1 MLKAK
6 KIWVALVVLTLLV
19 SALPVQP
26 LAANAACDSQA
37 GCQSLVTQLENEANE
52 LDDQLAQIS
61 NDDKA
66 SLEEKMDLVNG
77 YLRSVAT
84 TRDEIETNI
93 ADLTAKSENLKAEAI
108 VIRDKVATRMV
119 HMQELSKGNVLLD
132 FLVNSESL
140 TDFIQR
146 TMTLT
151 NLTAYDQQM
160 LNQMQTKLTEIET
173 NQAVISEAQ
182 STIDSL
188 YATAQTKLTE
198 LETIEAELVAQ
209 LEKEA
214 AALVA
219 QNQTVPSESSQIVTV
234 PAGVF
239 TNPLPGGYLMF
250 PWGVCGDDYFG
261 KCHKGVDLGAYV
273 GAPVVASASG
283 VVTAAGTDGS
293 RGNYVTISHDGAT
306 TQYYHLNSI
315 NVSAGQSVSGGQM
328 IGTMG
333 ATGFVTAPH
342 LHFELWMNGV
352 NVNPGIYVGY

>member
-6 KIWVALVVLTLLV
+6 KFWVALAVVAMTV
-19 SALPVQP
+19 MALPVQP
-26 LAANAACDSQA
+26 LTADAACDSQA
-37 GCQSLVTQLENEANE
+37 GCQALVTQLENEAKE
-52 LDDQLAQIS
+52 LDNQLAQIS

-66 SLEEKMDLVNG
+66 SLEEKMNLVNG
-77 YLRSVAT
+77 YLRNIAT
-84 TRDEIETNI
+84 TSDEVEANISALTN
-93 ADLTAKSENLKAEAI
+93 KSETLKAEAI

-119 HMQELSKGNVLLD
+119 HMQELSKGNILLD

-140 TDFIQR
+140 SDFIQR
-146 TMTLT
+146 AMTLT
-151 NLTAYDQQM
+151 DLTTYDQQM

-173 NQAVISEAQ
+173 NQAVIAESQ
-182 STIDSL
+182 KTIDSL
-188 YATAQTKLTE
+188 YTTAQSKLTE
-198 LETIEAELVAQ
+198 LETIETELVAQ

-214 AALVA
+214 ATLVA
-219 QNQTVPSESSQIVTV
+219 QNQTVPAESSHIVEV
-234 PAGVF
+234 PDGVF
-239 TNPLPGGYLMF
+239 THPLPGGYLMF

-261 KCHKGVDLGAYV
+261 KCHTGTDFGAYV
-273 GAPVVASASG
+273 GAPVIASASG

-306 TQYYHLNSI
+306 TQYYHLDSI
-315 NVSAGQSVSGGQM
+315 TVSAGQSVIGGQM

-352 NVNPGIYVGY
+352 NVDPGIYVGY

>member
-6 KIWVALVVLTLLV
+6 KFWVALVAVTLFV
-19 SALPVQP
+19 SAFPLQP
-26 LAANAACDSQA
+26 LAADAACDSQA
-37 GCQSLVTQLENEANE
+37 GCQALVTQLENEAKE
-52 LDDQLAQIS
+52 LDNQLAQIS
-61 NDDKA
+61 NEDKA
-66 SLEEKMDLVNG
+66 SLEEKMNLVNG
-77 YLRSVAT
+77 YLRNVST

-93 ADLTAKSENLKAEAI
+93 ADLTAKSETLKEEAT
-108 VIRDKVATRMV
+108 VIRDKVAVRMV
-119 HMQELSKGNVLLD
+119 HMQELSKGNILLD

-140 TDFIQR
+140 SDFIQR
-146 TMTLT
+146 AMTLT
-151 NLTAYDQQM
+151 DLTAYDQQM

-173 NQAVISEAQ
+173 NQAVIAESQ
-182 STIDSL
+182 TTIASL
-188 YATAQTKLTE
+188 YATAQTKLTD
-198 LETIEAELVAQ
+198 LETIEANLVVE

-214 AALVA
+214 EKLVA
-219 QNQTVPSESSQIVTV
+219 TEQTTPSESSQIVDV

-261 KCHKGVDLGAYV
+261 KCHTGVDLGAYV

-306 TQYYHLNSI
+306 TQYYHLNSL
-315 NVSAGQSVSGGQM
+315 NVSTGQSVSGGQM

-352 NVNPGIYVGY
+352 NVDPGIYVGY